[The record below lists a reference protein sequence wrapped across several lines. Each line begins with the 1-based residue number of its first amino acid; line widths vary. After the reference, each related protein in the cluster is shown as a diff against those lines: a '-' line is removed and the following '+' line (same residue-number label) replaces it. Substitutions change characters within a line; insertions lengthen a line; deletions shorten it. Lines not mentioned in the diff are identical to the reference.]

1 MPLISTQE
9 TTATIVFRLL
19 DRVVAAER
27 IPNAIAKYIAPYM
40 AHHRL
45 DRDTM
50 LLRYIEVIEMEY
62 KLNYNMYRGSQI
74 SLGWFYVGGSSIL
87 VKYVS
92 ANRKY
97 NFKGQQRKKGIILMT
112 DSNLSNMR

>member
-1 MPLISTQE
+1 MQTLPTYQCVLLRNTEVTVHFTCITSISIQAPFKLRILFIIYLTVIIAFTFSTQE

-40 AHHRL
+40 VHHSL

-50 LLRYIEVIEMEY
+50 LLRYIEVMEMEI
-62 KLNYNMYRGSQI
+62 KLNY
-74 SLGWFYVGGSSIL
+74 
-87 VKYVS
+87 
-92 ANRKY
+92 
-97 NFKGQQRKKGIILMT
+97 II
-112 DSNLSNMR
+112 